1 MVKDLFKL
9 DGKFFITGVAGL
21 LGREHAE
28 AIACFGGTPVLLDSS
43 SYLNGVIVPVEG
55 GRSTW

>member
-9 DGKFFITGVAGL
+9 DGKILITGIAGL

-28 AIACFGGTPVLLDSS
+28 AIACFGGITVLLDSS
-43 SYLNGVIVPVEG
+43 SYLNGAIIPVEG

>member
-21 LGREHAE
+21 IGRERAE

-43 SYLNGVIVPVEG
+43 SYHNV
-55 GRSTW
+55 S